1 MVKKLDIKK
10 VGLSLFLGVSLCIT
24 GCGSKSEEAKIS
36 QSDVS
41 ENTQETDSQVEQS
54 SQEEDTLTPQE
65 QQQLLSGENKI
76 QTESDV
82 ATYYESVKNTLQEYI
97 NKENAQKALQAG
109 EDVLKKGA
117 KFLVGTEPIGGYY
130 ISDLSEETKERFIN
144 TFDTIDSMVEQKFPN
159 YKERVS
165 NATSQLIDKG
175 KEKAN
180 EFKDYARRKLEENL
194 TEEQLQSLD
203 DAVEKGKTTYS
214 EAKDYVTEKGSQFSD
229 WLKEKKD
236 DVKQK
241 IIEW

>member
-1 MVKKLDIKK
+1 MIKRLDVKK
-10 VGLSLFLGVSLCIT
+10 VGLGLFLGVSLCIS
-24 GCGSKSEEAKIS
+24 GCGSKGDEAKIP
-36 QSDVS
+36 QSNAS
-41 ENTQETDSQVEQS
+41 ENTQEVDDQVSQK
-54 SQEEDTLTPQE
+54 SQEDTLTPQE
-65 QQQLLSGENKI
+65 QQQLLSGETNI

>member
-1 MVKKLDIKK
+1 MIKRLDVKK
-10 VGLSLFLGVSLCIT
+10 VGLGLFLGVSLCIS
-24 GCGSKSEEAKIS
+24 GCGSKGDEAKIP
-36 QSDVS
+36 QSNAS
-41 ENTQETDSQVEQS
+41 ENTQEVDDQVSQK
-54 SQEEDTLTPQE
+54 SQEDTLTPQE
-65 QQQLLSGENKI
+65 QQQLLSGETNI

-97 NKENAQKALQAG
+97 NKESAQKALQAG

>member
-1 MVKKLDIKK
+1 MIKRLDVKK
-10 VGLSLFLGVSLCIT
+10 VGLGLFLGVSLCIS
-24 GCGSKSEEAKIS
+24 GCGSKGDEAKIP
-36 QSDVS
+36 QSNAS
-41 ENTQETDSQVEQS
+41 ENTQEVDDQVSQK
-54 SQEEDTLTPQE
+54 SQEDTLTPQE
-65 QQQLLSGENKI
+65 QQQLLSGETNI

-144 TFDTIDSMVEQKFPN
+144 TFDTIDSMVKQKFPN
-159 YKERVS
+159 YKEQVS

>member
-1 MVKKLDIKK
+1 MIKRLDVKK
-10 VGLSLFLGVSLCIT
+10 VGLGLFLGVSLCIS
-24 GCGSKSEEAKIS
+24 GCGSKGDEAKIS
-36 QSDVS
+36 QSNAS
-41 ENTQETDSQVEQS
+41 ENTQEVDDQVSQK
-54 SQEEDTLTPQE
+54 SQEDTLTPQE
-65 QQQLLSGENKI
+65 QQQLLSGETNI

-82 ATYYESVKNTLQEYI
+82 ATYYESVQNTLQEYI

>member
-1 MVKKLDIKK
+1 MIKRLDVKK
-10 VGLSLFLGVSLCIT
+10 VGLGLFLGVSLCIS
-24 GCGSKSEEAKIS
+24 GCGSKGDEAKIP
-36 QSDVS
+36 QSNAS
-41 ENTQETDSQVEQS
+41 ENTQEVDDQVSQK
-54 SQEEDTLTPQE
+54 SQEDTLTPQE
-65 QQQLLSGENKI
+65 QQQLLSGENNI

-159 YKERVS
+159 YKEQVS

>member
-1 MVKKLDIKK
+1 MIKRLDVKK
-10 VGLSLFLGVSLCIT
+10 VGLGLFLGVSLCIS
-24 GCGSKSEEAKIS
+24 GCGSKGDEAKIS
-36 QSDVS
+36 QSNAS
-41 ENTQETDSQVEQS
+41 ENTQEVDDQVSQK
-54 SQEEDTLTPQE
+54 SQEDTLTPQE
-65 QQQLLSGENKI
+65 QQQLLSGESKI

>member
-1 MVKKLDIKK
+1 MIKRLDVKK
-10 VGLSLFLGVSLCIT
+10 VGLGLFLGVSLCIS
-24 GCGSKSEEAKIS
+24 GCGSKGDEAKIS
-36 QSDVS
+36 QSNAS
-41 ENTQETDSQVEQS
+41 ENTQEVDDQVSQK
-54 SQEEDTLTPQE
+54 SQEDTLTPQE
-65 QQQLLSGENKI
+65 QQQLLSGETNI

-130 ISDLSEETKERFIN
+130 ISDLSEETNERFIN

-165 NATSQLIDKG
+165 NATSQLIDKK

>member
-1 MVKKLDIKK
+1 MIKRLDVKK
-10 VGLSLFLGVSLCIT
+10 VGLGLFLGVSLCIS
-24 GCGSKSEEAKIS
+24 GCGSKGDEAKIS
-36 QSDVS
+36 QSNAS
-41 ENTQETDSQVEQS
+41 ENTQEVDDQVSQK
-54 SQEEDTLTPQE
+54 SQEDTLTPQE
-65 QQQLLSGENKI
+65 QQQLLSGETNI

-117 KFLVGTEPIGGYY
+117 KFLVGAEAIGGYY

-144 TFDTIDSMVEQKFPN
+144 TFDTIDSMMEQKFPN
-159 YKERVS
+159 YKDQVS

-180 EFKDYARRKLEENL
+180 EFKSYVRRQLEENL
-194 TEEQLQSLD
+194 TDAQLQALD

-214 EAKDYVTEKGSQFSD
+214 EAKGYVSEKGSQLSD

>member
-1 MVKKLDIKK
+1 MIKRLDVKK
-10 VGLSLFLGVSLCIT
+10 VGLGLFLGVSLCIS
-24 GCGSKSEEAKIS
+24 GCGSKGDEAKIS
-36 QSDVS
+36 QSNAS
-41 ENTQETDSQVEQS
+41 ENTQEVDDQVSQK
-54 SQEEDTLTPQE
+54 SQEDTLTPQE
-65 QQQLLSGENKI
+65 QQQLLSGETNI

-180 EFKDYARRKLEENL
+180 EFKDDARRKLEENL

>member
-1 MVKKLDIKK
+1 MIKRLDVKK
-10 VGLSLFLGVSLCIT
+10 VGLGLFLGVSLCIS
-24 GCGSKSEEAKIS
+24 GCGSKGDEAKIS
-36 QSDVS
+36 QSNAS
-41 ENTQETDSQVEQS
+41 ENTQEVDDQVSQK
-54 SQEEDTLTPQE
+54 SQEDTLTPQE
-65 QQQLLSGENKI
+65 QQQLLSGETNI

-180 EFKDYARRKLEENL
+180 EFKDYAR
-194 TEEQLQSLD
+194 
-203 DAVEKGKTTYS
+203 
-214 EAKDYVTEKGSQFSD
+214 
-229 WLKEKKD
+229 
-236 DVKQK
+236 
-241 IIEW
+241 

>member
-1 MVKKLDIKK
+1 MIKRLDVKK
-10 VGLSLFLGVSLCIT
+10 VGLGLFLGVSLCIS
-24 GCGSKSEEAKIS
+24 GCGSKGDEAKIS
-36 QSDVS
+36 QSNAS
-41 ENTQETDSQVEQS
+41 ENTQEVDDQVSQK
-54 SQEEDTLTPQE
+54 SQEDTLTPQE
-65 QQQLLSGENKI
+65 QQQLLSGETNI

-97 NKENAQKALQAG
+97 NKENAQKALKAG

>member
-1 MVKKLDIKK
+1 MIKRLDVKK
-10 VGLSLFLGVSLCIT
+10 VGLGLFLGVSLCIS
-24 GCGSKSEEAKIS
+24 GCGSKGDEAKIS
-36 QSDVS
+36 QSNAS
-41 ENTQETDSQVEQS
+41 ENTQEVDDQVSQK
-54 SQEEDTLTPQE
+54 SQEDTLTPQE
-65 QQQLLSGENKI
+65 QQQLLSGETNI

-159 YKERVS
+159 YKEQVS

>member
-1 MVKKLDIKK
+1 MIKRLDVKK
-10 VGLSLFLGVSLCIT
+10 VGLGLFLGVSLCIS
-24 GCGSKSEEAKIS
+24 GCGSKGDEAKIS
-36 QSDVS
+36 QSNAS
-41 ENTQETDSQVEQS
+41 ENTQEVDDQVSQK
-54 SQEEDTLTPQE
+54 SQEDTLTPQE
-65 QQQLLSGENKI
+65 QQQLLSGETNI

-97 NKENAQKALQAG
+97 NKENAQKALQAA

-159 YKERVS
+159 YKEQVS